1 MALSERTRSKL
12 SQHLAK
18 ETKRHKQAGIVYPL
32 SVEDF
37 ENDVVAEAFMLKKE
51 RKEEG
56 MSPEETTP

>member
-1 MALSERTRSKL
+1 
-12 SQHLAK
+12 
-18 ETKRHKQAGIVYPL
+18 L